1 MSYRLAN
8 ISSICLLLATSLAAQ
23 PTESTVPTFGEEIIV
38 LGDLPF
44 IYPVETGRPILIRF
58 GIGEIDIESSDRS
71 EILAE
76 LGVTCSA
83 KLSDALCEKYRQ
95 RLRLEPRET
104 DEGVEVRLVGL
115 SKFKLRK
122 LNLHG
127 RVEVPRWSPLAVKI
141 GIGEVDIRTDTENL
155 TVQMGIGDLTIRVPE
170 ERIASV
176 SIGTRI
182 GDASVR
188 GTRGYFEGG
197 RRMLIGSRVHWDEG
211 DGTARIEVGLKIGD
225 AKVVLE

>member
-1 MSYRLAN
+1 M
-8 ISSICLLLATSLAAQ
+8 
-23 PTESTVPTFGEEIIV
+23 
-38 LGDLPF
+38 
-44 IYPVETGRPILIRF
+44 
-58 GIGEIDIESSDRS
+58 
-71 EILAE
+71 
-76 LGVTCSA
+76 
-83 KLSDALCEKYRQ
+83 
-95 RLRLEPRET
+95 
-104 DEGVEVRLVGL
+104 
-115 SKFKLRK
+115 
-122 LNLHG
+122 
-127 RVEVPRWSPLAVKI
+127 
-141 GIGEVDIRTDTENL
+141 DIRTDTENL

-170 ERIASV
+170 ERVASV